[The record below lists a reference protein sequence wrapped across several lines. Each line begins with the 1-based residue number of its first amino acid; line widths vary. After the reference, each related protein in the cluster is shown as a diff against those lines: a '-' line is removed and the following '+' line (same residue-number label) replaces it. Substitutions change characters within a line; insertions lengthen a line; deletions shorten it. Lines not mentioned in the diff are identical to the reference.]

1 MPLKV
6 HNTLTR
12 SLETF
17 EPLEE
22 GRVRLYACGPTIY
35 DYAHVGNYR
44 AFLFYDL
51 VHRYLEWSGYD
62 VRFVM
67 NLTDVDDRTIQ
78 GAARRGVT
86 VQEHT
91 KPFGEV
97 FLEDAESLGMRPAD
111 RYPRATE
118 YVERMVDF
126 VDRLVRGGYAYQ
138 ADDGAVYFS
147 ISRFP
152 DYGRL
157 KGIDPATLRA
167 GARVAQDDYE
177 KEDARDFALW
187 KAASD
192 VDRVAGAV
200 WNSPWGPGRPGW
212 HLECSVMSITEL
224 GETIDMHLGGEDL
237 VFPHHENEIAQSEA
251 ATGKKPFVRYWLH
264 VKHLLVE
271 GRKMSK
277 SLGNFITVRDLLDRG
292 YDPASIRHQLLSSQY
307 RREMNFTY
315 GGLDAS
321 KNAVQRLLDF
331 EARLRDVGVSEDAEP
346 SVLPDLAAEALAS
359 FRRAMDDDF
368 NSADALAAV
377 FVLVSGVNAAL
388 DGGRPVRE
396 HDRDVALEALASI
409 DSVLG
414 LLEVAHRTRAV
425 DDEMTAWVE
434 ERIEERNAAR
444 ARRDWATADA
454 IREEL
459 AGRGIVLED
468 GAGGTRWKV
477 VT

>member
-1 MPLKV
+1 MALRV
-6 HNTLTR
+6 YNTLAR
-12 SLETF
+12 SLEPF
-17 EPLEE
+17 EPLEK
-22 GRVRLYACGPTIY
+22 GRVRMYACGPTIY

-78 GAARRGVT
+78 GAAAKGLTVRAHTEPYGEAFRR
-86 VQEHT
+86 
-91 KPFGEV
+91 
-97 FLEDAESLGMRPAD
+97 DAEALGMRPAD

-118 YVERMVDF
+118 YVDRMVAF
-126 VDRLVRGGYAYQ
+126 IERLMRSGHAYR

-147 ISRFP
+147 IARFP
-152 DYGRL
+152 GYGKL
-157 KGIDPATLRA
+157 KGIDLATLRA

-187 KAASD
+187 KAASELD
-192 VDRVAGAV
+192 ESAGAV
-200 WNSPWGPGRPGW
+200 WSSPWGPGRPGW
-212 HLECSVMSITEL
+212 HLECSVMSVTEL
-224 GETIDMHLGGEDL
+224 GDTLDLHLGGEDL

-251 ATGKKPFVRYWLH
+251 ATGKPFVRYWLH

-277 SLGNFITVRDLLDRG
+277 SLGNFVTVRELLDRG
-292 YDPASIRHQLLSSQY
+292 YDPASIRYQLLSSQY

-315 GGLDAS
+315 EGLDAS

-331 EARLRDVGVSEDAEP
+331 EARLRDLTPSADAEP
-346 SVLPDLAAEALAS
+346 STLPALADEALAS

-377 FVLVSGVNAAL
+377 FVFVNGVNAAL
-388 DGGRPVRE
+388 DGGGPVRE
-396 HDRDVALEALASI
+396 DEREGALAALSSI
-409 DSVLG
+409 DRVLG
-414 LLEVAHRTRAV
+414 LLEVAHRSRSL
-425 DDEMTAWVE
+425 DEATTAWVE
-434 ERIEERNAAR
+434 RRIEERNAAR
-444 ARRDWATADA
+444 AARDWAGADA
-454 IREEL
+454 IRDEL
-459 AGRGIVLED
+459 AEHGVVLED
-468 GAGGTRWKV
+468 RADGTRWKV
-477 VT
+477 VN